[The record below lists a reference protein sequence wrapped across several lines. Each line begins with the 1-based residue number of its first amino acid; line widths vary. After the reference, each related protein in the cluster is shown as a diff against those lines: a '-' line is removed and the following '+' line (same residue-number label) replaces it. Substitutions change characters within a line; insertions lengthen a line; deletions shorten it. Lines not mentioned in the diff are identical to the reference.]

1 MWWTWKWNKHDRFYN
16 IFYNI
21 KWRTWWRKLRKN
33 EVCYEWVKCLW
44 NTFEEF
50 KRDMY
55 DTYKAHVNEY
65 WEKETTIDRINPFGD
80 YCKENCRWATVK
92 EQALNKKS
100 RFIFQNY

>member
-1 MWWTWKWNKHDRFYN
+1 
-16 IFYNI
+16 
-21 KWRTWWRKLRKN
+21 
-33 EVCYEWVKCLW
+33 
-44 NTFEEF
+44 
-50 KRDMY
+50 MY
-55 DTYKAHVNEY
+55 DTYKTHVNEY